1 MGNVHNSALKYR
13 SEVDGLRAVAVIPV
27 ILFHSGLHVFSGGF
41 VGVDVFFVISGYL
54 ITSII
59 LSEMLAGKFSLVTF
73 YERRARRILPSLFVM
88 MLICLPA
95 AWLILDPPDFK
106 YFAKS
111 LVAVPIFSSNLLFW
125 LESGYFDASAEL
137 KPLLHTWT
145 LAVEEQYYVLFPLL
159 LMATWKWGRT
169 WIVALLAVG
178 AVVSLTMAQIGAAQG
193 SSTSFYLLHARAWEL
208 LVGSFIAF
216 YFSWRPR
223 VENAHGPINQFA
235 TLLGLGLIAYAVFA
249 FDSSTEFPGLH
260 ALVPT
265 LGAALIIL
273 FATPQTWV
281 GRLLSSRGFVF
292 IGLIS
297 YSAYL
302 WHQPVFAFARQSTLK
317 EPSVAV
323 MLVLAAFSLVLA
335 YLSWRLVEQAF
346 RQKAIFSRQRIFA
359 LGALGSVLF
368 IAFGLT
374 GYMSNGFN
382 QRFNIDR
389 GLDSEFAETD
399 IRSHCASNDDG
410 KSGVVDFC
418 LFGIA
423 NAQASPDMA
432 VFGDSHSEALLPAFD
447 AAAKGRGET
456 IVHIGLGGCPPLMGL
471 DVANGNY
478 APGVC
483 TRLAEREFEYV
494 KSHNIKRLVLVS
506 RWTLYTDGNYDQSE
520 LSQYFLVSEQ
530 SRSKSREASRQVFAT
545 ALDRTI
551 EAYRSIGTQVYV
563 VAQVPQ
569 QVINPKNLYYRLARL
584 GQEPEQ
590 QKLQL
595 VSDVSVSMAKHD
607 ALQRFSRDLFQ
618 SQSARNRIKLVT
630 LDNLFCKDQTCLIGD
645 DSSWYQDFNHLNA
658 HGASLIVGT
667 LDASIFQ

>member
-1 MGNVHNSALKYR
+1 MGNVHNPALKYR
-13 SEVDGLRAVAVIPV
+13 PEVDGLRAIAVIPV

-59 LSEMLAGKFSLVTF
+59 LSEMLAGKFSVATF

-111 LVAVPIFSSNLLFW
+111 LVAVPMFSSNLLFW
-125 LESGYFDASAEL
+125 LESGYFDATAEL

-145 LAVEEQYYVLFPLL
+145 LAVEEQYYVFFPLI
-159 LMATWKWGRT
+159 LMATWKWGRA

-178 AVVSLTMAQIGAAQG
+178 AIISLTSSQIGAAAG
-193 SSTSFYLLHARAWEL
+193 TSGSFYLLHARAWEL
-208 LVGSFIAF
+208 LVGSFVAF

-223 VENAHGPINQFA
+223 TENAHGPLNQFA
-235 TLLGLGLIAYAVFA
+235 TLLGIGMIAYAVFA
-249 FDSSTEFPGLH
+249 FDSSTQFPGLH
-260 ALVPT
+260 ALVPA

-281 GRLLSSRGFVF
+281 GQVLSSRGFVF

-302 WHQPVFAFARQSTLK
+302 WHQPIFAFARQSALK
-317 EPSVAV
+317 EPPVAT
-323 MLVLAAFSLVLA
+323 MLALSALSLVLA
-335 YLSWRLVEQAF
+335 YLSWRYVEQAF
-346 RQKAIFSRQRIFA
+346 RQKGSFSRKRIFA
-359 LGALGSVLF
+359 MGAVGSMLF

-374 GYMSNGFN
+374 GYLNNGFN

-389 GLDSEFAETD
+389 AIDGEFAETD
-399 IRSHCASNDDG
+399 VRSRCASNDDG

-418 LFGIA
+418 LFGMA
-423 NAQASPDMA
+423 NAQVTPDLA

-447 AAAKGRGET
+447 AAARAHGET
-456 IVHIGLGGCPPLMGL
+456 IVHIGLGGCPPLLGL

-478 APGVC
+478 NAGVC
-483 TRLAEREFEYV
+483 TDLANREFEYI
-494 KSHNIKRLVLVS
+494 KSKGIKRLVMVS
-506 RWTLYTDGNYDQSE
+506 RWTLYTDGDYDQKEISR
-520 LSQYFLVSEQ
+520 YFLVTPQ
-530 SRSKSREASRQVFAT
+530 SRSKSREASRQVFT
-545 ALDRTI
+545 EALDRTI
-551 EAYRSIGTQVYV
+551 DAYKSIGTDIYI

-569 QVINPKNLYYRLARL
+569 QMINPKNLYYRLAR
-584 GQEPEQ
+584 QASEPEQ
-590 QKLQL
+590 QKQQL
-595 VSDVSVSMAKHD
+595 VYDVSVPLAKHD
-607 ALQRFSRDLFQ
+607 ALQRYTRELFQ
-618 SQSARNRIKLVT
+618 AQSLRNRIKLVT
-630 LDNLFCKDQTCLIGD
+630 LDNLFCKDHTCLIGD
-645 DSSWYQDFNHLNA
+645 TSSWYQDFNHLNA
-658 HGASLIVGT
+658 HGAKMIAGEI
-667 LDASIFQ
+667 DANIFQ